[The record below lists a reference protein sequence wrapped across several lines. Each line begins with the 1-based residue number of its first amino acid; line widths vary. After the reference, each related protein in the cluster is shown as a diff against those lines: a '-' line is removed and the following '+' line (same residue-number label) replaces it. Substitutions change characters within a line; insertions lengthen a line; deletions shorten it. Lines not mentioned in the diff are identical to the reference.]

1 VGEYPRNEKGFI
13 SLIALLVVLALIC
26 YFAYY
31 VVNAYFGSQVSRQ
44 TLETEAINAG
54 KSNIPAG
61 YRSVVSDTR
70 DKLQEINK
78 KSAEQMNQI
87 EEELNK

>member
-1 VGEYPRNEKGFI
+1 MGKYPGNEKGFI

-31 VVNAYFGSQVSRQ
+31 VVNTYFGSQVSLQ
-44 TLETEAINAG
+44 TSGTGTGEN
-54 KSNIPAG
+54 NVPVG
-61 YRSVVSDTR
+61 YKSVVSDTR

-78 KSAEQMNQI
+78 KSIEQLNQI
-87 EEELNK
+87 EELNK